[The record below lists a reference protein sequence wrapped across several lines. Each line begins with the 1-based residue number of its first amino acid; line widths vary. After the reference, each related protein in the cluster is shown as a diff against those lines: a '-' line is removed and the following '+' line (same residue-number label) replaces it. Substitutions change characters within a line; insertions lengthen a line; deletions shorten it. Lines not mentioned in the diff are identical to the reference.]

1 MRLNL
6 CDDIRGRTRTRT
18 SQCKISTP
26 SDRPRTRSR
35 IAAARTAEELEAD
48 FKSKQPIV
56 PHHYSFKYYATRFIE
71 KRRQLAARGDRNASF
86 IKTAQVFLDK
96 NQWGLMKHFA
106 GKDVRE
112 LKTQHFAEFINDL
125 AKKRPD
131 LST

>member
-1 MRLNL
+1 MQNKYTVRSTKDKVAN
-6 CDDIRGRTRTRT
+6 CSRTNRRGAG
-18 SQCKISTP
+18 SGLQEQ
-26 SDRPRTRSR
+26 
-35 IAAARTAEELEAD
+35 AAD
-48 FKSKQPIV
+48 CP
-56 PHHYSFKYYATRFIE
+56 PHYSFKYYATRFIE